1 MRIDEA
7 GHEDAVGVIYDL
19 QVCREIWQQVLGWAY
34 RCYVAVTCD
43 QQAILEKLEAAGIV
57 SRAGVG
63 TEVEDAAPMRA
74 RLREVSAGR
83 HGRSKLTFR
92 FAPLR

>member
-7 GHEDAVGVIYDL
+7 GHEDAVGVTYDL
-19 QVCREIWQQVLGWAY
+19 QVSRQAWQQVLSRAY
-34 RCYVAVTCD
+34 RCYVAVTCE
-43 QQAILEKLEAAGIV
+43 QQTILEKLEAAGIV

-63 TEVEDAAPMRA
+63 TEVEDGAPVRA
-74 RLREVSAGR
+74 RLCEVSVGR
-83 HGRSKLTFR
+83 HGRSKLAFR